1 MSATRSR
8 RSPLLLQV
16 CAAGLIAAL
25 LPAAGC
31 QRSEPAGPAPAAT
44 EKGAAAPE
52 APEGVSLKP
61 EEIEKSGIVTAAVVA
76 ATHAPESAGYA
87 VVLTRETIAQA
98 VAELTAAAAVERQS
112 GAALER
118 GRQLAGTP
126 GAMSIELQE
135 TAERQAAVDHAALLL
150 AQRRLSATFGR
161 NAPWKDDYQSPQL
174 TALASGERKLARVTF
189 PLGTLGSA
197 TPAAVRLAHLGGTSG
212 GRSFE
217 SLALWNA
224 PADAS
229 IPGRSFF
236 AILQGPD
243 AAEGERLV
251 ARVPI
256 GAATAGVII
265 PFPAVVISAGK
276 YWCYLEAKPGLFV
289 RTEVDTAM
297 PTDDGYFVT
306 AGIAPGARVVTTSAG
321 ELLARESN
329 PAGAAD

>member
-8 RSPLLLQV
+8 RSPFLLKV
-16 CAAGLIAAL
+16 CVAVLIAAL

-31 QRSEPAGPAPAAT
+31 HRSGPAGSAPPSA
-44 EKGAAAPE
+44 EKGAAAPA

-76 ATHAPESAGYA
+76 ATHAPERAGYA

-112 GAALER
+112 RAAVAR

-126 GAMSIELQE
+126 GATSIELQE
-135 TAERQAAVDHAALLL
+135 TAERQAAVDRAALLL

-161 NAPWKDDYQSPQL
+161 NAPWKDDYQGPQL

-189 PLGTLGSA
+189 PLGALGPA
-197 TPAAVRLAHLGGTSG
+197 TPAAVRLAHLDGTSG

-236 AILQGPD
+236 AILPGTD

-251 ARVPI
+251 ARVAV
-256 GAATAGVII
+256 GAATAGVVI

-297 PTDDGYFVT
+297 PTDEGYFVT
-306 AGIAPGARVVTTSAG
+306 AGIAPGAKVVTTSAG

-329 PAGAAD
+329 PGGAAD

>member
-8 RSPLLLQV
+8 RSPLLLKL
-16 CAAGLIAAL
+16 CAAVLIAAL

-31 QRSEPAGPAPAAT
+31 QRSGPAAPAAA

-98 VAELTAAAAVERQS
+98 VAELTAAAAIERQS
-112 GAALER
+112 RAALER
-118 GRQLAGTP
+118 GRQLSGTP

-135 TAERQAAVDHAALLL
+135 TAARQAAVDRAALLL

-174 TALASGERKLARVTF
+174 TALATGERKLARVTF

-197 TPAAVRLAHLGGTSG
+197 TPAAVRLAHLGAMSG

-236 AILQGPD
+236 AVLKGPD

-251 ARVPI
+251 ARVPV
-256 GAATAGVII
+256 GAATAGVVI

-297 PTDDGYFVT
+297 PIDDGYFVT
-306 AGIAPGARVVTTSAG
+306 AIAPGAKVVTTSAG

-329 PAGAAD
+329 PGGAAD